1 MMVQNNNK
9 KKTNVCGV
17 TWNNKEL
24 RESSQEIN
32 ILLISSGK
40 ELRMS
45 HESIINS
52 KQMKG
57 SDFWNN
63 M

>member
-1 MMVQNNNK
+1 MN